1 MEQKAE
7 VIKVSIYEFD
17 EEREMRLIREDERE
31 IGREEGIEIGKA
43 SGREEGKQKIL
54 LLSRMLLD
62 ADRIDDL
69 KRATDDAA
77 YLEELC
83 REYSIT

>member
-1 MEQKAE
+1 M
-7 VIKVSIYEFD
+7 SIYEFD